1 MRKRTMLSEIV
12 KEIIREDGASSF
24 LSQDVDNTPGGL
36 SPEQVTIANVMGE
49 KYKKFVTDLNDEAG
63 DYKVQATLKAGL
75 QDGEVDDDKIDIKE
89 VSIAVKDLRP
99 TQNEIDVDK
108 SLSYP
113 LAKDAKLLKDYL
125 EGKDVVI
132 MAPII
137 TLNEKWVID
146 GHHRWSQVYAF
157 NANATMKCADMK
169 FPGLDPIRGLK
180 AIQTAIAAVMGEVPQ
195 KFVKGTNLLKA
206 DEDKV
211 KADIVALISKGSVGT
226 TAMKTLKKFNK
237 IKSLDPNEAA
247 DYVWQQVEVMQTN
260 AKPATGAPERGY
272 MPQTDEPPG
281 KFDDLEKIL
290 KKGVVNWNKPF

>member
-1 MRKRTMLSEIV
+1 M
-12 KEIIREDGASSF
+12 
-24 LSQDVDNTPGGL
+24 
-36 SPEQVTIANVMGE
+36 NVMGQ
-49 KYKKFVTDLNDEAG
+49 KYKKFVGDLNDEAG
-63 DYKVQATLKAGL
+63 DYKVQVTLKAGL
-75 QDGEVDDDKIDIKE
+75 QDGEIDDDKIDIVE
-89 VSIAVKDLRP
+89 ESINVSALRP

-137 TLNEKWVID
+137 TLNGKWVID

-169 FPGLDPIRGLK
+169 FSGMDPITGLK
-180 AIQTAIAAVMGEVPQ
+180 AVQTAIAAVMGQVPQ

-206 DEDKV
+206 SEDEV
-211 KADIVALISKGSVGT
+211 KKDIVALINKGSVGI

-247 DYVWQQVEVMQTN
+247 DYVWQQVAIMQTK